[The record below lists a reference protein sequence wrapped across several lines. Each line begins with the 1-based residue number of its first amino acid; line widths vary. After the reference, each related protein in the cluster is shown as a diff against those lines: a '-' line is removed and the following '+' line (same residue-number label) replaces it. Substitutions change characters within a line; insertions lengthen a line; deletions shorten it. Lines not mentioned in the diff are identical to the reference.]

1 MVMDFN
7 YWIAP
12 AGGSASWDVD
22 TNWSLGTHPN
32 IGQDI
37 VFNTARS
44 GTSCY
49 IPSNDVLPALNSLT
63 FGDWKGSLYADVNLT
78 AGTIEFDSRTNTSQM
93 DVFITS
99 GTTLQATTALKLLG
113 GDIEGSGT
121 LQAEGTITVNG
132 TSATDKPTLKTMLKV
147 GDGTAATTMT
157 FASGSQP
164 MVVSGGGAI
173 TVNANGKIV
182 FANTPVMGQN
192 TVTAISNGDV
202 QCTASS

>member
-1 MVMDFN
+1 MSSTPGPD
-7 YWIAP
+7 
-12 AGGSASWDVD
+12 
-22 TNWSLGTHPN
+22 
-32 IGQDI
+32 
-37 VFNTARS
+37 
-44 GTSCY
+44 
-49 IPSNDVLPALNSLT
+49 
-63 FGDWKGSLYADVNLT
+63 
-78 AGTIEFDSRTNTSQM
+78 TSQM

-164 MVVSGGGAI
+164 MVVSGGGARSPS
-173 TVNANGKIV
+173 
-182 FANTPVMGQN
+182 TP
-192 TVTAISNGDV
+192 TAKSYSP
-202 QCTASS
+202 TRP